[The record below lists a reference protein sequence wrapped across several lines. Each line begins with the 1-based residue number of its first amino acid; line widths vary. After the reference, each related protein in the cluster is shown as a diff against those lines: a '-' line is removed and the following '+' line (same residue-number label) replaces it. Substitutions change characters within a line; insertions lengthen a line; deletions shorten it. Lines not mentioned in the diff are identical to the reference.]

1 MRISDWS
8 SDVCSSDLIGPD
20 TRAEFLAIV
29 DRSSPDIIR
38 NGSVEE
44 ITVNSE
50 VGAVTVDHS
59 FSDRNSLRAGLLVTN
74 TRSFWDARGRD
85 RSANNRIL
93 SADHY
98 PKVPVTGGLRYDRSE
113 GRRVGTEGGRTC
125 SSRWSPYC
133 FHKKTNHLKS

>member
-59 FSDRNSLRAGLLVTN
+59 FSDRHSLRAGLLVTN
-74 TRSFWDARGRD
+74 TRSVREPRDRD
-85 RSANNRIL
+85 RSVNNKTRF
-93 SADHY
+93 ADHY
-98 PKVPVTGGLRYDRSE
+98 LTVTETGGLRYNGPLRAEYTSTGCLRDRKRAH
-113 GRRVGTEGGRTC
+113 GLADRTQA
-125 SSRWSPYC
+125 
-133 FHKKTNHLKS
+133 

>member
-20 TRAEFLAIV
+20 TRAELLAIV

-44 ITVNSE
+44 ITVKSE

-59 FSDRNSLRAGLLVTN
+59 FSDRNSLRAGLLVHN
-74 TRSFWDARGRD
+74 TRSVRDARGRD
-85 RSANNRIL
+85 RSNNNKNL
-93 SADHY
+93 FSHSE
-98 PKVPVTGGLRYDRSE
+98 DRHT
-113 GRRVGTEGGRTC
+113 V
-125 SSRWSPYC
+125 
-133 FHKKTNHLKS
+133 L